1 MILAERLATGR
12 PFASYARIPMDMPS
26 ARCFALV
33 PCAGTGIRAG
43 TPLPKQY
50 TPIAGHAMVDW
61 TLRALAAVPRIEATL
76 VVLAP
81 DDTWFDEQVAAQ
93 AGARAIG
100 ISRSGGATR
109 AASVANGLQALL
121 ARGARADDW
130 VLVHD
135 AARCLLQP
143 EWVDRLIDA
152 CIADPVGGLLAMP
165 LADTL
170 KSEAD
175 SRSIGTIE
183 RTGKWLAQT
192 PQMFRIGMLSEA
204 LQHAGDAVTDEAGAI
219 EAAGWQPRLVEG
231 DARNLKV
238 TWPQDFALAVALLAE
253 APAAAARAEITA
265 FVPARDFELS
275 RAFYQAIGFV
285 EEWANGELCSLVCG
299 DASIFLQRFYLP
311 AHAENFMM
319 HMMVNDLDAWWQRYV
334 RQPDLA
340 QTFGVRTEEPADRD
354 WGLRDA
360 VLFDPTGV
368 LWRVAQRPAAA

>member
-1 MILAERLATGR
+1 
-12 PFASYARIPMDMPS
+12 MDMPS

-33 PCAGTGIRAG
+33 PCAGTGTRAG
-43 TPLPKQY
+43 TSLPKQY
-50 TPIAGHAMVDW
+50 TPIAGRAMVDW

-76 VVLAP
+76 VVLAA
-81 DDTWFDEQVAAQ
+81 DDAWFDEQVAAH

-109 AASVANGLQALL
+109 AASVASGLQALL

-143 EWVDRLIDA
+143 EWVDKLIDA

-170 KSEAD
+170 KSEAEG
-175 SRSIGTIE
+175 RSTGTID
-183 RTGKWLAQT
+183 RAGKWLAQT
-192 PQMFRIGMLSEA
+192 PQMFRIGMLREA
-204 LQHAGDAVTDEAGAI
+204 LQRAGDAVTDEAGAI
-219 EAAGWQPRLVEG
+219 EAAGWQPKLVEG

-238 TWPQDFALAVALLAE
+238 TWPQDFALAQALLTAA
-253 APAAAARAEITA
+253 APAAAAAAGHEITA
-265 FVPARDFELS
+265 FVPARDFDRS
-275 RAFYQAIGFV
+275 RAFYQAIGFS
-285 EEWANGELCSLVCG
+285 EEWANDELASLVCG
-299 DASIFLQRFYLP
+299 DAASIFLQRFYLP

-319 HMMVNDLDAWWQRYV
+319 HMMVDDLDAWWAGYV
-334 RQPDLA
+334 VQPGLA
-340 QTFGVRTEEPADRD
+340 QAFGVRIEAPADRD

-368 LWRVAQRPAAA
+368 LWRVAQRPAKP

>member
-1 MILAERLATGR
+1 
-12 PFASYARIPMDMPS
+12 MDMPS

-33 PCAGTGIRAG
+33 PCAGTGTRAG
-43 TPLPKQY
+43 TTLPKQY
-50 TPIAGHAMVDW
+50 TPIAGHAVVDW
-61 TLRALAAVPRIEATL
+61 TLKALAAVPRIAATL

-100 ISRSGGATR
+100 ISRNGGTTR
-109 AASVANGLQALL
+109 AASVANGLQTLL

-152 CIADPVGGLLAMP
+152 CLTDPVGGLLAMP

-170 KSEAD
+170 KSE
-175 SRSIGTIE
+175 SEGRSTGTIA

-204 LQHAGDAVTDEAGAI
+204 LQHAGDAVTDEASAI

-238 TWPQDFALAVALLAE
+238 TWPQDFALAAALLAE
-253 APAAAARAEITA
+253 APAAAAARTEITA
-265 FVPARDFELS
+265 FVPARDFDLS
-275 RAFYQAIGFV
+275 RAFYRAIGFS
-285 EEWANGELCSLVCG
+285 EEWASDELCSLECG

-319 HMMVNDLDAWWQRYV
+319 HMMVDDLDAWWQRHV
-334 RQPDLA
+334 LQPNLA
-340 QTFGVRTEEPADRD
+340 QTFGVRTEAPADRD

-368 LWRVAQRPAAA
+368 LWRVAQRPDKS

>member
-1 MILAERLATGR
+1 VV
-12 PFASYARIPMDMPS
+12 IPP

-33 PCAGTGIRAG
+33 PCAGTGTRAG

-50 TPIAGHAMVDW
+50 TPIAGRAMVDW

-81 DDTWFDEQVAAQ
+81 DDTWFDEPVAAQ

-143 EWVDRLIDA
+143 QWVDRLIDA

-170 KSEAD
+170 KSEAQG
-175 SRSIGTIE
+175 RSTGTIA
-183 RTGKWLAQT
+183 RSAKWLAQT
-192 PQMFRIGMLSEA
+192 PQMFRIGMLRQA
-204 LQHAGDAVTDEAGAI
+204 LQHASDQVTDEASAI
-219 EAAGWQPRLVEG
+219 ELAGGQPKLVEG

-238 TWPQDFALAVALLAE
+238 TWPQDFALAQALLAD
-253 APAAAARAEITA
+253 AAKAGTEITA
-265 FVPARDFELS
+265 FVPARDFERS
-275 RAFYQAIGFV
+275 RAFYRAIGFA
-285 EEWANGELCSLVCG
+285 EEWLGDDLACLVSG
-299 DASIFLQRFYLP
+299 GASIFLQRFYLQ
-311 AHAENFMM
+311 AHADNFMM
-319 HMMVNDLDAWWQRYV
+319 HMMVDDLDSWWQRFV
-334 RQPDLA
+334 LQPKLA
-340 QTFGVRTEEPADRD
+340 QAFGVRTEEPADRD

-368 LWRVAQRPAAA
+368 LWRVAQRPDKS

>member
-1 MILAERLATGR
+1 MV
-12 PFASYARIPMDMPS
+12 IPP

-33 PCAGTGIRAG
+33 PCAGTGTRAG
-43 TPLPKQY
+43 TTLPKQY
-50 TPIAGHAMVDW
+50 TPIAGRAMVDW
-61 TLRALAAVPRIEATL
+61 TLRALAAVARIEATL

-81 DDTWFDEQVAAQ
+81 DDTWFDEPVAAQ

-100 ISRSGGATR
+100 ISRNGGATR

-170 KSEAD
+170 KNEAAG
-175 SRSIGTIE
+175 RCTGTIT
-183 RTGKWLAQT
+183 RAGKWLAQT

-204 LQHAGDAVTDEAGAI
+204 LQRAGDAVTDEASAI

-238 TWPQDFALAVALLAE
+238 TWPQDFALAAALLAE
-253 APAAAARAEITA
+253 APAAAAARREITA

-275 RAFYQAIGFV
+275 RAFYRAIGFT
-285 EEWANGELCSLVCG
+285 EEWANDELCSLVCG
-299 DASIFLQRFYLP
+299 EASIFLQRFFVQ

-319 HMMVNDLDAWWQRYV
+319 HMMVDDLDAWWARYV
-334 RQPDLA
+334 VQPGLA
-340 QTFGVRTEEPADRD
+340 QTFGVRTEAPADRD

-368 LWRVAQRPAAA
+368 LWRVAQRPENP